1 MQSIRRGT
9 TPTIHFTTAVEQT
22 DVNSLYITFVQNN
35 AVILEKSDTDVTWD
49 ETGLYVVLTQDETLK
64 FAEGQACVQIRAKMA
79 STLATATQILPL
91 MVETVLKNGVI

>member
-9 TPTIHFTTAVEQT
+9 TPTIHFTTTVEQT
-22 DVNSLYITFVQNN
+22 DVSSLYITFMQGNDI
-35 AVILEKSDTDVTWD
+35 ILERNETEITWD

-64 FAEGQACVQIRAKMA
+64 FTPGLANVQIRAKMV

-91 MVETVLKNGVI
+91 MVETVLKGGVI